1 MQIEFLNEEPAE
13 RARFFQQ
20 AALKQS
26 TLPVIIEKDFWV
38 CWMLGVLFG
47 DAELARQIV
56 FKGGTSLSKVF
67 GVIDRFSEDIDL
79 SIAPAFVGIE
89 DRDIAAANT
98 RTQRDRLIRRLEQ
111 ACLETVRERIQPAV
125 EPRIVAALGPSP
137 GGKPWLEF
145 ETDGA
150 THSPVLLFRY
160 PSSQPEGFAYLRRFV
175 KLEFGS
181 LTDQQP
187 TGRHPVLPWVA
198 QTYPG
203 GFKDWKCQVVAL
215 ELERTFWEKATILH
229 AEYHRDAS
237 DEMPDRFSR
246 HYADMSRLAQHPSC
260 APFFAMDDLCGR
272 VVDWKSRFFARAWAR
287 YDLARRGTFRLA
299 PPPGRLAEL
308 TADYDGMRQMFITPP
323 PAFDEIVR
331 VLKDAEQKINKPRP

>member
-1 MQIEFLNEEPAE
+1 
-13 RARFFQQ
+13 
-20 AALKQS
+20 
-26 TLPVIIEKDFWV
+26 
-38 CWMLGVLFG
+38 
-47 DAELARQIV
+47 V

-67 GVIDRFSEDIDL
+67 GAIDRFSEDIDL

-150 THSPVLLFRY
+150 THSPVLLFQY
-160 PSSQPEGFAYLRRFV
+160 PSSQPERFAYLRRFV

-187 TGRHPVLPWVA
+187 TGRHRVLPWVA
-198 QTYPG
+198 ETYPG
-203 GFKDWKCQVVAL
+203 GFKDWKCEGVAL

-229 AEYHRDAS
+229 AEFHRDAS

-246 HYADMSRLAQHPSC
+246 QYADMSRLAQHPSC

-272 VVDWKSRFFARAWAR
+272 QPDALFRDTGRVRAAAAAARPAHAR
-287 YDLARRGTFRLA
+287 SARRTARDA
-299 PPPGRLAEL
+299 PRRTRSARGEKNNLEGGGLSFA
-308 TADYDGMRQMFITPP
+308 
-323 PAFDEIVR
+323 VR
-331 VLKDAEQKINKPRP
+331 